1 MATGSDPAESGAP
14 TAAANKRNVRLWL
27 AGTSVSLFGD
37 AALWIAL
44 GIWMKDLTDSNGAAG
59 LAFAAY
65 VLPRLGAPFLGLVV
79 DRYRRRPLIALI
91 NFALAGWVCLAFL
104 VHDKDQAWLLYLV
117 LFGIGLGVGM
127 HNAAGSA
134 LLTRLVPAEELGPT
148 NALMRTLQEGGMLVA
163 PAVGA
168 ALYTWVGPRAVAG
181 LEVVTFLACAL
192 CVLAVKVD
200 EPEPKRP
207 DGKLVQEL
215 LAGVRH
221 LARTP
226 QLRAVSL
233 AMGLGLLGFGFIETL
248 IYAVADEGLHR
259 SASFVGV
266 LTVVK
271 GVGSVLGGL
280 AGVRVLKR
288 MGPGREAMLTVFG
301 LGTMGLGC
309 ALLILPGV
317 VAALAGVFVIGLGI
331 PGAVVGLY
339 TSVQRNS
346 PDQLQG
352 RVASAASMLA
362 TAPQVLAVFTSAA
375 LVASVD
381 FRVLL
386 GVMTV
391 LVLGGSGYLALRLRA
406 LRAAPRPAPAQ
417 PQSAPAA
424 AE

>member
-1 MATGSDPAESGAP
+1 MATASEPQPAGTP
-14 TAAANKRNVRLWL
+14 GKRDVRLWI
-27 AGTSVSLFGD
+27 AGTTVSLFGD

-91 NFALAGWVCLAFL
+91 NFSLAGWVCLAFL
-104 VHDKDQAWLLYLV
+104 VQDKDQAWLLYLV

-134 LLTRLVPAEELGPT
+134 LLTRLVPADDLGTT

-163 PAVGA
+163 PAVGTL
-168 ALYTWVGPRAVAG
+168 LYTTAGPRAVAA
-181 LEVVTFLACAL
+181 LEVVTFLLCGL
-192 CVLAVKVD
+192 CVLAVRVD
-200 EPEPKRP
+200 EPKPQKP
-207 DGKLVQEL
+207 DGRLAQEL

-226 QLRAVSL
+226 RLRAVSL
-233 AMGLGLLGFGFIETL
+233 AMGFGLLGFGFIETL

-266 LTVVK
+266 LTVAK

-288 MGPGREAMLTVFG
+288 VGPGREAVLTALG

-309 ALLILPGV
+309 ALLVLPGV
-317 VAALAGVFVIGLGI
+317 AAALVGVFVIGLGI

-346 PDQLQG
+346 PDALQG

-362 TAPQVLAVFTSAA
+362 TAPQVLAVATSAA
-375 LVASVD
+375 LVATVD
-381 FRVLL
+381 YRLLL
-386 GVMTV
+386 GVMVV
-391 LVLGGSGYLALRLRA
+391 LIVGSACYLGLRVRTF
-406 LRAAPRPAPAQ
+406 AAATEPGPAAQ
-417 PQSAPAA
+417 PQAASAA

>member
-1 MATGSDPAESGAP
+1 MP
-14 TAAANKRNVRLWL
+14 TDSEASQARTPGKRDVRLWI

-44 GIWMKDLTDSNGAAG
+44 GIWMKDLTDSDGAAG

-65 VLPRLGAPFLGLVV
+65 VVPRLGAPFLGLVV

-91 NFALAGWVCLAFL
+91 NFVLAGWVCLAFL
-104 VHDKDQAWLLYLV
+104 VQDKDQAWLLYLV

-134 LLTRLVPAEELGPT
+134 LLTRLVPPDDLGTT

-163 PAVGA
+163 PAVGTL
-168 ALYTWVGPRAVAG
+168 LYTMVGARAVAA
-181 LEVVTFLACAL
+181 LEVVTFLLCAV
-192 CVLAVKVD
+192 CVLAVRVD
-200 EPEPKRP
+200 EPEPQRP
-207 DGKLVQEL
+207 EGRLRQEL

-226 QLRAVSL
+226 RLRAVSV
-233 AMGLGLLGFGFIETL
+233 AMGFGLLGFGFIETL

-259 SASFVGV
+259 SATFVGV
-266 LTVVK
+266 LTVTK
-271 GVGSVLGGL
+271 GVGSVLGGV
-280 AGVRVLKR
+280 AGGRVLKR
-288 MGPGREAMLTVFG
+288 VGPGREALLTVLG

-317 VAALAGVFVIGLGI
+317 AVALAGVFVIGLGI

-346 PDQLQG
+346 PDGLQG

-362 TAPQVLAVFTSAA
+362 TAPQVLAVATSAA
-375 LVASVD
+375 LIAAVD
-381 FRVLL
+381 YRVLL
-386 GVMTV
+386 GVMVV
-391 LVLGGSGYLALRLRA
+391 LIVSSSCYLGLRVRTFTT
-406 LRAAPRPAPAQ
+406 APGPGPVAQ
-417 PQSAPAA
+417 TQSASAA

>member
-1 MATGSDPAESGAP
+1 MPTDSEAP
-14 TAAANKRNVRLWL
+14 QARTPGKRDVRLWI

-65 VLPRLGAPFLGLVV
+65 VVPRLGAPFLGLAV

-91 NFALAGWVCLAFL
+91 NFVLAGWVCLAFL
-104 VHDKDQAWLLYLV
+104 VQDKDQAWLLYLV

-134 LLTRLVPAEELGPT
+134 LLTRLVPPDDLGTT

-163 PAVGA
+163 PAVGTL
-168 ALYTWVGPRAVAG
+168 LYTMVGARAVAA
-181 LEVVTFLACAL
+181 LEVVTFLLCAV
-192 CVLAVKVD
+192 CVLAVRVD
-200 EPEPKRP
+200 EPEPQRP
-207 DGKLVQEL
+207 DGRLSQEL

-226 QLRAVSL
+226 RLRAVSV
-233 AMGLGLLGFGFIETL
+233 AMGFGLLGFGFIETL

-259 SASFVGV
+259 SATFVGV
-266 LTVVK
+266 LTVSK
-271 GVGSVLGGL
+271 GVGSVLGGV
-280 AGVRVLKR
+280 AGGRVLKR
-288 MGPGREAMLTVFG
+288 VGPGREAMLTVLG

-317 VAALAGVFVIGLGI
+317 AVALAGVFVIGLGI

-346 PDQLQG
+346 PDGLQG

-362 TAPQVLAVFTSAA
+362 TAPQVLAVATSAA
-375 LVASVD
+375 LIAAVD
-381 FRVLL
+381 YRVLL
-386 GVMTV
+386 GVMVV
-391 LVLGGSGYLALRLRA
+391 LIVGSSCYLGLRVRTFTTA
-406 LRAAPRPAPAQ
+406 PQPGPAAQ
-417 PQSAPAA
+417 THSASAA